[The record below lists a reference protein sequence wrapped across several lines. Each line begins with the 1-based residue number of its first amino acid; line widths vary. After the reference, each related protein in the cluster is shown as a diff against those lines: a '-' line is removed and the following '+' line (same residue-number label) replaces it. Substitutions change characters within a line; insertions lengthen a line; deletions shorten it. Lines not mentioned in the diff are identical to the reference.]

1 MRQAMGLAM
10 QAFGYNS
17 GSFSAAPFR
26 QAGLM
31 TTLIAMAL
39 LVAACGGG
47 GGGGAD
53 TEPPTAGG
61 TDTGGGTDG
70 GTDVGGGTGQVD
82 DLGGST
88 GPLPKDGPDAL
99 FFRPTATLA
108 AAGAIDRVSGGS
120 ALFAAWNPNDPKTAL
135 KPGMKIMFFGRAQ
148 GCAGG
153 TQGPLTALSDARLA
167 RIASLTSLP
176 HAAALP
182 ALRWTPSGHA
192 NGCDTQA
199 QDRDGASAVFV
210 NADDKAGAVGML
222 TTSGRQEDGKA
233 PFFGPYD
240 AAGQNGAGANAYI
253 TGTFINFRQAWGAAD
268 PLQPWTGTASARV
281 RSVQSMG
288 AVQLETVAGKAVQVK
303 QQMMA
308 TFLNRSCMKETTG
321 QPCQIQ
327 YLFNTAIA
335 RSGVSDWSQVA
346 WFRNGDVWFDPA
358 QGGIP
363 IVDGP
368 IFGSG
373 TITSDSKSK
382 LPLFVSQGTA
392 TQHAAFADRTFDV
405 TIGFEQLA
413 NVLRIVAGRKL
424 NIAWSSV
431 TDQQLASIWGSG
443 WNRREDWLLLS
454 GHVGQEVYNP
464 NSDQRVQ
471 IGGGF
476 KSLFVG
482 PQG

>member
-1 MRQAMGLAM
+1 MRTI
-10 QAFGYNS
+10 GYNT
-17 GSFSAAPFR
+17 GSFSATR
-26 QAGLM
+26 QAGL
-31 TTLIAMAL
+31 TSLLAVAL

-47 GGGGAD
+47 GGS
-53 TEPPTAGG
+53 G
-61 TDTGGGTDG
+61 TDEAPQAGGGGTDG
-70 GTDVGGGTGQVD
+70 TGGVDGGTQPPPDV
-82 DLGGST
+82 GGST
-88 GPLPKDGPDAL
+88 GPTPQDGPDAL
-99 FFRPTATLA
+99 YFRPSSALA
-108 AAGAIDRVSGGS
+108 AAGALDRVSGGN
-120 ALFAAWNPNDPKTAL
+120 ALFAAWNPKDPKTAL
-135 KPGMKIMFFGRAQ
+135 KPGMKIMFFGQAQ

-153 TQGPLTALSDARLA
+153 TEGPLTALSDSRLA
-167 RIASLTSLP
+167 KVAGLTTLP
-176 HAAALP
+176 HAAVLP

-192 NGCDTQA
+192 SGCDTQA

-210 NADDKAGAVGML
+210 NADDNAGAVGML
-222 TTSGRQEDGKA
+222 TTSGKQDDGAA
-233 PFFGPYD
+233 PFFGPYS

-281 RSVQSMG
+281 RSVQSLG
-288 AVQLETVAGKAVQVK
+288 AVQLDTTGGKAVQVK

-308 TFLNRSCMKETTG
+308 TFLNRSCMKETSG

-346 WFRNGDVWFDPA
+346 WFKSGDVWFDPA

-368 IFGSG
+368 IYGSG
-373 TITSDSKSK
+373 SITSDSKTK
-382 LPLFVSQGTA
+382 LPLFVSQGSA
-392 TQHAAFADRTFDV
+392 TQHQAFSGRTFDV
-405 TIGFEQLA
+405 TIGFDQLT
-413 NVLRIVAGRKL
+413 NVLRIVAARKL
-424 NIAWSSV
+424 GVEMSTL
-431 TDQQLASIWGSG
+431 TDSQLAGVWGSG
-443 WNRREDWLLLS
+443 WNRRADWVLLS

-464 NSDQRVQ
+464 NSDHKVQ